1 MASERVEK
9 TVFISYRRTNFPWAM
24 AIYQYLVGCGYDVFL
39 DYTGIGPGDFEQVIL
54 ANIRGRAHFLAL
66 LTPSALD
73 KCDEPGD
80 WLRREI
86 ETALDCKRN
95 IVPIFLEDFNFD
107 SPNIARHLT
116 GKMELLRHYNGFE
129 VPMRFFQYAMKDLDE
144 KRLSVPL
151 DSVLHPMQRAATA
164 GAQAENV
171 AASAAAPVKQEELTA
186 QQWFERGFNA
196 TDPDEQIRCYS
207 EAIRLKPD
215 YGDAFCNRG
224 IARQAKDDLNGAIA
238 DYDEAIRLQPEDA
251 INRNNRG
258 SVRKAKGDLDGAI
271 ADYSEAI
278 RLKPDYG
285 DAFFNRG
292 VARKAKDDFD
302 GAIADY
308 DEAIRLQPEDAIN
321 RNIRGSVRK
330 AKGDLDGAIADY
342 SEAIRLKP
350 GFGEAFDNRGT
361 ARRAK
366 GDLNGAIADYDEA
379 IRLLPG
385 HAISHNNRG
394 VARHLKDDFD
404 RAIADYSEA
413 IRLKPDYALAYNNRA
428 LARKAKGDIASGR
441 ADEETAKRLGYK
453 G

>member
-251 INRNNRG
+251 INRN
-258 SVRKAKGDLDGAI
+258 
-271 ADYSEAI
+271 
-278 RLKPDYG
+278 
-285 DAFFNRG
+285 
-292 VARKAKDDFD
+292 
-302 GAIADY
+302 
-308 DEAIRLQPEDAIN
+308 
-321 RNIRGSVRK
+321 IRGSVRK